1 LKSLIT
7 SLLLGF
13 ALFFIG
19 CDDDPDPTP
28 PEGSIAIS
36 SVQSSYDGIR
46 GNTVPVT
53 FQVSAEDGIASV
65 VVTIADEI
73 SEMVVSGS
81 TSFDGSVDFV
91 IPADAVLN
99 TEYPITIDVTDT
111 DGDQAFEDSRVIA
124 SALITTTPSTY
135 EFVRDGQTTVSF
147 SGQNERLQQV
157 EEIKAYL
164 QQGDLGA
171 TITAQELLDAYANV
185 DGNGNGF
192 FSFSSTKQLK
202 DKSFQPDVD
211 EQFMETLFAEAE
223 EASLNPAD
231 AADGVAGFLLR
242 EDAFNT
248 ILVNAQGREFTQ
260 MIEKGLMGT
269 VMYNQIYNTYFT
281 DGRIGDDVENTTLR
295 EGTNYTDM
303 EHHWDEAFGYW
314 NPPLDFTSDWPSE
327 RESEDRFWSHYSNI
341 VDPFIGTN
349 DKIMQGFLE
358 GRAAI
363 VNNDLATKTR
373 VRAEVQDQLDI
384 VAAATAIHYINDTL
398 GALNEGKTGEA
409 FHVLTE
415 AWTFTNALR
424 YNPER
429 RLSIDEIEIILE
441 TDFGAEGNF
450 WNVTPQGLNKAKAS
464 IVAAYPEL
472 ESSQNEL

>member
-1 LKSLIT
+1 
-7 SLLLGF
+7 
-13 ALFFIG
+13 
-19 CDDDPDPTP
+19 
-28 PEGSIAIS
+28 
-36 SVQSSYDGIR
+36 
-46 GNTVPVT
+46 
-53 FQVSAEDGIASV
+53 
-65 VVTIADEI
+65 
-73 SEMVVSGS
+73 
-81 TSFDGSVDFV
+81 
-91 IPADAVLN
+91 
-99 TEYPITIDVTDT
+99 
-111 DGDQAFEDSRVIA
+111 
-124 SALITTTPSTY
+124 
-135 EFVRDGQTTVSF
+135 
-147 SGQNERLQQV
+147 
-157 EEIKAYL
+157 
-164 QQGDLGA
+164 
-171 TITAQELLDAYANV
+171 
-185 DGNGNGF
+185 
-192 FSFSSTKQLK
+192 LK

-223 EASLNPAD
+223 LASLNPAD

-281 DGRIGDDVENTTLR
+281 DGRIGDDVENTALR